1 MSAKYFR
8 PLCLLAL
15 PVVFVSAH
23 ATAACVSLAA
33 LDSAHTEN
41 FDTLANSG
49 TSNAAS
55 TLPTGWSFYFNASTT
70 TYRADNGGSN
80 TGGIY
85 SFGATGSNERAFGT
99 LLSGT
104 NTPFIGACF
113 QNDTGGTITSLDISY
128 TGEEWRLGTA
138 SRADT
143 LSFEYSTDATD
154 VKTGTWTGVSALNFT
169 TPDQATA
176 GAKDGNTAA
185 EQTAVSSTISG
196 LTLASGATVWIH
208 WVDGNASGA
217 DDGLAV
223 DDFSLTPHGIP
234 SGGPTNPGGS
244 GSAAPAS
251 VPNDGATATLLT
263 VTPTPG
269 TNPTSLSYTV
279 TVDLS
284 SIGGSATQ
292 TMYDDG
298 ATGGDVTA
306 NDGIFSYTATVA
318 TTTSPGSKSLP
329 ATITDDQS
337 RTGTTS
343 IALTVTGAPI
353 TIMQIQG
360 HGAASL
366 LNNQNVTT
374 TGVVTIVGPKGFFM
388 QDPTG
393 DGDPTTSDGI
403 YVFTSSAPSVSVGNA
418 VLVAAKVQE
427 YSGSTELTAPVVSV
441 TNPTAPVL
449 PQAYVL
455 DANPPTSDPTTG
467 PCVGGN
473 STLGNPP
480 TASEGYQA
488 SNFAC
493 LDGMLVTMNDA
504 VVTGATFGGKFVS
517 TDPVGNDATHTGL
530 PNGFYATLASQPRP
544 FHGPGALYPGLG
556 GTIPVWNGAPQVIE
570 IYYKGLGFAPGSDS
584 DPYDN
589 DPTDYVYHAG
599 TRFSVTGVIQGFQ
612 PSGAASPTYELYP
625 ASMTTNLRA
634 TPADE
639 VQPVSDAVNGTLT
652 FGTQNLLHMFNDVLD
667 GGADTSNCP
676 SAPALGGSDWC
687 PTTPQYQARLA
698 KWTRQVCNVLKAPVV
713 LDVEEIE
720 SLAVAHDLAAKIAD
734 NTSPG
739 SVGCGVTYQ
748 TYVIPGNDVGGI
760 NIGILV
766 RSDVAVDSVT
776 QLYKGT
782 TTSFCSSGTSCLLN
796 DRPPVLMQATWNGYK
811 FALLAIYG
819 RSLSGIDT
827 KPYVGPKRA
836 QQAAQIASIADAWQ
850 NGQTLTGAGNA
861 QQAADGT
868 ITTGSFD
875 MVGDASV
882 PLVVAGDFNAYEF
895 SDGYADVTGLITG
908 NAVQSDNK
916 YWPSPYTAP
925 NPTLVDSGIKADPSR
940 RYSFNFDGLVQ
951 EIDHI
956 VLTRRAW
963 QDFVRVENAHGNSD
977 TAEASNVI
985 LDPATA
991 ARAGDHDGQVLTLTI
1006 DRIFADGFGQQP

>member
-1 MSAKYFR
+1 MSGKFLTRVLSLALLAVAGSAQAQVVISQVYGGAGCTSASCATYDRDYIELFNKGSSSITLNGYSVQYHSKSTSGAWSVSALPASVTIPAGAYYLIAESSSAAGNYVNVLPTPDLDVTTSPISMSATDGVVA
-8 PLCLLAL
+8 LVNSATALTCLS
-15 PVVFVSAH
+15 VSACGTDPTVIDLVGFG
-23 ATAACVSLAA
+23 TAAIYRGSGAA
-33 LDSAHTEN
+33 PAPSKTTADLRATNGCTDSDNNNADFTAG
-41 FDTLANSG
+41 TPSPRNSG
-49 TSNAAS
+49 TATNVC
-55 TLPTGWSFYFNASTT
+55 GGG
-70 TYRADNGGSN
+70 GGS
-80 TGGIY
+80 
-85 SFGATGSNERAFGT
+85 
-99 LLSGT
+99 
-104 NTPFIGACF
+104 
-113 QNDTGGTITSLDISY
+113 
-128 TGEEWRLGTA
+128 
-138 SRADT
+138 
-143 LSFEYSTDATD
+143 
-154 VKTGTWTGVSALNFT
+154 
-169 TPDQATA
+169 
-176 GAKDGNTAA
+176 
-185 EQTAVSSTISG
+185 
-196 LTLASGATVWIH
+196 
-208 WVDGNASGA
+208 
-217 DDGLAV
+217 
-223 DDFSLTPHGIP
+223 
-234 SGGPTNPGGS
+234 TNPGGS
-244 GSAAPAS
+244 GNAAPAS
-251 VPNDGATATLLT
+251 VPNDGTATTLLT

-269 TNPTSLSYTV
+269 TNPTSASYTV
-279 TVDLS
+279 TADLS

-292 TMYDDG
+292 MMYDDG

-329 ATITDDQS
+329 VTITDDQA
-337 RTGTTS
+337 RVGNTN
-343 IALTVTGAPI
+343 IALTVTAVPTAA

-360 HGAASL
+360 HGVASPMNGQL
-366 LNNQNVTT
+366 VSTS
-374 TGVVTIVGPKGFFM
+374 GVVTIVGPKGFFM

-427 YSGSTELTAPVVSV
+427 YSGSTELTAPAVTV
-441 TNPTAPVL
+441 TNPTAPVM

-467 PCVGGN
+467 PCVGTG
-473 STLGNPP
+473 STINLP
-480 TASEGYQA
+480 ADGYQA

-493 LDGMLVTMNDA
+493 LDGMLVKMNDA
-504 VVTGATFGGKFVS
+504 VVTGATFGGKIVP
-517 TDPVGNDATHTGL
+517 TDPVGSDAVHTGL

-544 FHGPGALYPGLG
+544 FRGPGALYPGLG
-556 GTIPVWNGAPQVIE
+556 GTIPVWNGEPQVIE
-570 IYYKGLGFAPGSDS
+570 VYFKGLGFAPGTDVA
-584 DPYDN
+584 PYDN
-589 DPTDYVYHAG
+589 DTTDFVYHAG
-599 TRFSVTGVIQGFQ
+599 TRFSVTGVIQGYQ
-612 PSGAASPTYELYP
+612 PSGATSPIYELYP

-639 VQPVSDAVNGTLT
+639 VQPVSDPVDGTLT

-667 GGADTSNCP
+667 GSADTGNCP

-687 PTTPQYQARLA
+687 PTTAQYQARLT
-698 KWTRQVCNVLKAPVV
+698 KWARQVCSVLKAPVV

-734 NTSPG
+734 NTSTG
-739 SVGCGVTYQ
+739 HVGCGVTYQ

-782 TTSFCSSGTSCLLN
+782 TTSYCSSGTSCLLN

-850 NGQTLTGAGNA
+850 NGLTLTGAGNA

-875 MVGDASV
+875 VVGDASV

-895 SDGYADVTGLITG
+895 SDGYADVAGLITG

-925 NPTLVDSGIKADPSR
+925 NPTLVDSGIRANPSL
-940 RYSFNFDGLVQ
+940 RYSFNYDGLAQ

-977 TAEASNVI
+977 TSEASNVI
-985 LDPATA
+985 LDAGTP
-991 ARAGDHDGQVLTLTI
+991 ARAGDHDGQVMTLTI

>member
-1 MSAKYFR
+1 MSGKFICRLLGLALLAGAGGAQAQVVISQFYGGGGNSGATYKSDFIELFNAGTSTVDLSTWSVQYNSSTGTGAWQKTNLSGSIAPGQYFLVKEADGSGGTVNLPTPDVTGTISMGAGGGRVILASTQTTYPAQSPSGCPADMSAIADLLGVSGASCVEGTGAAAPSATNALFR
-8 PLCLLAL
+8 AGAGC
-15 PVVFVSAH
+15 
-23 ATAACVSLAA
+23 TDTNNNAADFSLAA
-33 LDSAHTEN
+33 PAPRNTATATN
-41 FDTLANSG
+41 VC
-49 TSNAAS
+49 
-55 TLPTGWSFYFNASTT
+55 
-70 TYRADNGGSN
+70 GGS
-80 TGGIY
+80 G
-85 SFGATGSNERAFGT
+85 
-99 LLSGT
+99 
-104 NTPFIGACF
+104 
-113 QNDTGGTITSLDISY
+113 
-128 TGEEWRLGTA
+128 
-138 SRADT
+138 
-143 LSFEYSTDATD
+143 
-154 VKTGTWTGVSALNFT
+154 
-169 TPDQATA
+169 
-176 GAKDGNTAA
+176 
-185 EQTAVSSTISG
+185 
-196 LTLASGATVWIH
+196 
-208 WVDGNASGA
+208 
-217 DDGLAV
+217 
-223 DDFSLTPHGIP
+223 
-234 SGGPTNPGGS
+234 NPGGS
-244 GSAAPAS
+244 GSANPNS

-263 VTPTPG
+263 VVPTPG
-269 TNPTSLSYTV
+269 SNPTSASYTV
-279 TVDLS
+279 SADLS

-292 TMYDDG
+292 TFYDDG
-298 ATGGDVTA
+298 SNGDVTPG
-306 NDGIFSYTATVA
+306 DGTFSFSTTVA
-318 TTTSPGSKSLP
+318 NATSPGAKSLP
-329 ATITDDQS
+329 ATIVDDQA

-343 IALTVTGAPI
+343 IALTVTQAPTSA

-366 LNNQNVTT
+366 LNAQNVTT
-374 TGVVTIVGPKGFFM
+374 TGVVTAVGPKGFFM
-388 QDPTG
+388 QDPAG

-403 YVFTSSAPSVSVGNA
+403 YVFTSSAPTVAVGNA
-418 VLVAAKVQE
+418 VSVSAKVQE
-427 YSGSTELTAPVVSV
+427 YSGSTELTAPAVSV
-441 TNPTAPVL
+441 TNPTAPVM

-467 PCVGGN
+467 PCVGTG
-473 STLGNPP
+473 STINPP
-480 TASEGYQA
+480 VDGYQA

-493 LDGMLVTMNDA
+493 LDGMLVKMNDA
-504 VVTGATFGGKFVS
+504 VVTGATFGGKINTS
-517 TDPVGNDATHTGL
+517 DPVGSDAVHTGL

-570 IYYKGLGFAPGSDS
+570 IYYKGLAFAPGSDS

-599 TRFSVTGVIQGFQ
+599 TRFSVTGVIQGYQ
-612 PSGAASPTYELYP
+612 PSGATSPIYELYP
-625 ASMTTNLRA
+625 ASMTTIMRA

-639 VQPVSDAVNGTLT
+639 VQPVSDPVDGTLT

-667 GGADTSNCP
+667 GSADTSNCP

-687 PTTPQYQARLA
+687 PTTAQYQARLA
-698 KWTRQVCNVLKAPVV
+698 KWTRQVCTVLKAPVV

-734 NTSPG
+734 NTSTG

-782 TTSFCSSGTSCLLN
+782 TTSYCSSGTSCLLN

-850 NGQTLTGAGNA
+850 NGQTLIGAGNA

-875 MVGDASV
+875 VVGDASV

-916 YWPSPYTAP
+916 YWPSPYAAP
-925 NPTLVDSGIKADPSR
+925 NPTLIDSGIRANPGL
-940 RYSFNFDGLVQ
+940 RYSFNYDGLAQ

-956 VLTRRAW
+956 VLSRRAW

-977 TAEASNVI
+977 TSEASNVI
-985 LDPATA
+985 LDPVTA
-991 ARAGDHDGQVLTLTI
+991 ARAGDHDGQVMTITI
-1006 DRIFADGFGQQP
+1006 DRIFANGFEDPPYMVGPPCVSGCDSGTSVRK